1 MFQELNSLRLDGS
14 NEPLP
19 NEERQLLIEALLDQG
34 ELSWP
39 GCRKVLKNSWQQRGI
54 PAKTKFNLEFGGK
67 SKLAGN
73 RVVSSIRSVLKEDSL
88 PVKDLE
94 KLYQLLPR
102 WHFEILYKEVGEGK
116 NSRIVMRNNQEI

>member
-1 MFQELNSLRLDGS
+1 MEGS

-19 NEERQLLIEALLDQG
+19 IEERQLLIEALLNEG

-39 GCRKVLKNSWQQRGI
+39 GCRKILKTSWQKRGI

-73 RVVSSIRSVLKEDSL
+73 RVVSSIRSVLKENNCE
-88 PVKDLE
+88 VKDIE
-94 KLYQLLPR
+94 KLYQLLPQ
-102 WHFEILYKEVGEGK
+102 WHFEILYSEF
-116 NSRIVMRNNQEI
+116 I